1 MVGNFKLVAVS
12 SHLIWKISSENWW
25 FHVELDHGSWDHL
38 GLSKPKVQGDFP
50 HEIPVTWVTCL
61 KYTPPQLKYVN
72 LSWGHQKR
80 TKKWKGS
87 NVSNQKNI
95 LGLWFVET
103 KIVEVVVFCKLRSQL
118 GRNWACFL
126 STVCKEN
133 FPPFPKTQNSQ
144 LLKNK
149 WSDYSLG
156 EHVPIRASFKRSCL
170 SKSRQSDTRQ
180 FTTYLAWNHDCF
192 CFSVPGFGFP
202 KKLKSCGVK
211 DGLVAFLSTTKKAN
225 KRHKIFHSIWKSELL
240 CMFERPV

>member
-1 MVGNFKLVAVS
+1 MSTL
-12 SHLIWKISSENWW
+12 LE
-25 FHVELDHGSWDHL
+25 D
-38 GLSKPKVQGDFP
+38 
-50 HEIPVTWVTCL
+50 
-61 KYTPPQLKYVN
+61 
-72 LSWGHQKR
+72 
-80 TKKWKGS
+80 TKKEPRNGKAATC
-87 NVSNQKNI
+87 QIKKHLRPLI
-95 LGLWFVET
+95 FET

-126 STVCKEN
+126 STVCA
-133 FPPFPKTQNSQ
+133 QNSQ

-180 FTTYLAWNHDCF
+180 FTTYLAWNHDVF
-192 CFSVPGFGFP
+192 IFSVPGFGFP

-211 DGLVAFLSTTKKAN
+211 DGLVAFLSATKKAN